1 MNFDLYQEEAKK
13 TAVYPSE
20 KGIEYCCLGLA
31 SEAGEVC
38 QIVKKELRQGRD
50 VGTRVQLNLL
60 ATSSDFAKKMSDELG
75 DVLWYISS
83 LATELGLDLYTIA
96 EGNIAKLQLRQET
109 GTLKTR

>member
-13 TAVYPSE
+13 TVVYPSE

-38 QIVKKELRQGRD
+38 QIVKKDLRQGRD
-50 VGTRVQLNLL
+50 AGEVLLTRLDSAVFLR
-60 ATSSDFAKKMSDELG
+60 KMSDELG

-83 LATELGLDLYTIA
+83 LASELGLDLCEIA
-96 EGNIAKLQLRQET
+96 ENNIDKLRLRKET
-109 GTLKTR
+109 DTLKVR

>member
-20 KGIEYCCLGLA
+20 EGIEYCCLGLA

-38 QIVKKELRQGRD
+38 QIVKKALRQGRD
-50 VGTRVQLNLL
+50 VGQVQLYPLG
-60 ATSSDFAKKMSDELG
+60 SVDFTKKMSDELG

-83 LATELGLDLYTIA
+83 LASELGLDLHTIA
-96 EGNIAKLQLRQET
+96 EENIVKLRQRQET
-109 GTLKTR
+109 NTLKTR